1 MLYRFVL
8 CCAGDALRRAAFEG
22 PMAQAENA
30 IGARPIGP
38 FLARGLP
45 IAALCGLALAY
56 AWIAIPLTL
65 IPLVDRRT
73 WSGGAVGNDFLAFYS
88 AGRLAWD
95 HAAAD
100 AYNLS
105 RLFSVEAAVSGTG
118 IRLPF
123 TYPPLFLLYAAP
135 LAAAPYLPAL
145 YAWLVA
151 TTAPFALIAR
161 RLSGLA
167 ALLVALS
174 PPVIQNAIDGQNGA
188 LTASLFAGGLLLLTR
203 GRPVLAGII
212 FAFLSYK
219 PQTFLLIPV
228 CLFAAREYRAL
239 AATILAGAALLLVS
253 AAIFGVEAWRAFL
266 AVMPQQI
273 AFVLGDKLPVA
284 RFPTV
289 FVLVYHAT
297 GAALWANA
305 AQAVSTLAAFALVA
319 WCWRRTKAAL
329 PRSLA
334 FAAALPLS
342 TPYLLEYDL
351 AVWAL
356 PAAILMVELWRGEGA
371 PPDWAALLLLWTAPP
386 AIWLLG
392 RAGFHGSAV
401 FPLALAVYAVWR
413 ARREACGPV
422 TPARS
427 AVG

>member
-1 MLYRFVL
+1 MS
-8 CCAGDALRRAAFEG
+8 
-22 PMAQAENA
+22 QAENA
-30 IGARPIGP
+30 AGARRFGP
-38 FLARGLP
+38 PLARGLP
-45 IAALCGLALAY
+45 IVALCVAAFAY

-65 IPLVDRRT
+65 VPLADLRT

-88 AGRLAWD
+88 AARLVWD
-95 HAAAD
+95 RGAAD

-118 IRLPF
+118 VRLPF

-135 LAAAPYLPAL
+135 LAAAPYLPSL
-145 YAWLVA
+145 YAWIVA
-151 TTAPFALIAR
+151 TTAPFALVAR

-203 GRPVLAGII
+203 GRPVLAGIA
-212 FAFLSYK
+212 FAFLAYK

-228 CLFAAREYRAL
+228 CLLAAREYRAL
-239 AATILAGAALLLVS
+239 AAAVLAGAALLLASV
-253 AAIFGVEAWRAFL
+253 AIFGVETWRAFL
-266 AVMPQQI
+266 AIAPQQV
-273 AFVLGDKLPVA
+273 AFVLHGDLPVA

-289 FVLVYHAT
+289 FMLVYRAT

-305 AQAVSTLAAFALVA
+305 AQAVSTLAAFALAA
-319 WCWRRTKAAL
+319 WCWRRTTALL

-356 PAAILMVELWRGEGA
+356 PAAILMVELWRGEGK
-371 PPDWAALLLLWTAPP
+371 PPDWAALPLLWWAPTSV
-386 AIWLLG
+386 WLLG
-392 RAGFHGSAV
+392 RVGFHGSAV
-401 FPLALAVYAVWR
+401 FPLALAAFAVWR
-413 ARREACGPV
+413 TRQSLAEEPGARLATV
-422 TPARS
+422 PA
-427 AVG
+427 